1 MNISVP
7 KLDGRAHST
16 FRKHP
21 KHLNSGRKN
30 LVSAVMIYKEGINAF
45 YTGLSCKKPSSFVCL
60 IVVCAPWDAALGFP
74 PATGTELEPFREQL
88 DIGPISRRFRPGG
101 QGWVRVFCTRRIFK
115 GKHKTI

>member
-16 FRKHP
+16 FRKDP

-74 PATGTELEPFREQL
+74 PATGTAEAIQRTARHWSHLEEVQAR
-88 DIGPISRRFRPGG
+88 
-101 QGWVRVFCTRRIFK
+101 
-115 GKHKTI
+115 